1 MVCFECRG
9 CDVVRWTP
17 GEGGWTVKAAGGQVF
32 EDADL
37 SEEWTEYDEKVGEGC
52 SIMGLESKIEV
63 YRS

>member
-1 MVCFECRG
+1 M
-9 CDVVRWTP
+9 
-17 GEGGWTVKAAGGQVF
+17 KAAGGQVF